1 MRKYEVMVI
10 LDPDLEER
18 TVQPS
23 LETFLNVVR
32 GEGGTVDNVDIWG
45 RRRLAYD
52 IRKMAEAQPLPEYGI
67 RIERNGKH
75 ELVILYRDR
84 AKPRRLPRGM
94 RRLAM
99 EK

>member
-45 RRRLAYD
+45 RRRLAYE
-52 IRKMAEAQPLPEYGI
+52 INKSLTAFTSSLTSTARS
-67 RIERNGKH
+67 
-75 ELVILYRDR
+75 
-84 AKPRRLPRGM
+84 RLSGNSI
-94 RRLAM
+94 AN
-99 EK
+99 

>member
-45 RRRLAYD
+45 RRRLAYE
-52 IRKMAEAQPLPEYGI
+52 INKSLMASTSSLISTARSRPS
-67 RIERNGKH
+67 RNSIVSYPSMKQCC
-75 ELVILYRDR
+75 VP
-84 AKPRRLPRGM
+84 K
-94 RRLAM
+94 
-99 EK
+99 

>member
-45 RRRLAYD
+45 RRRLAYE
-52 IRKMAEAQPLPEYGI
+52 INKKSRC
-67 RIERNGKH
+67 
-75 ELVILYRDR
+75 V
-84 AKPRRLPRGM
+84 
-94 RRLAM
+94 
-99 EK
+99 

>member
-32 GEGGTVDNVDIWG
+32 SDGGEARYLGPSSAVV
-45 RRRLAYD
+45 
-52 IRKMAEAQPLPEYGI
+52 
-67 RIERNGKH
+67 
-75 ELVILYRDR
+75 
-84 AKPRRLPRGM
+84 
-94 RRLAM
+94 
-99 EK
+99 